1 RMLPEINSHVYI
13 VKGGKWTIDDSYT
26 GRLDLDVPVDVLA
39 DIAFSSTEIGDVMR
53 FPSVRPMISL
63 MLD

>member
-1 RMLPEINSHVYI
+1 MCIRDSVYI
-13 VKGGKWTIDDSYT
+13 VKGGKCTVDDAYK